1 MKIKNILI
9 ANHQLKFVGGS
20 ETFTYTL
27 IEALKNKGYSVEY
40 FTFFKGI
47 TSDKIEKNLSV
58 NFMSK
63 KRYDLILANHYTCVR
78 YLSRKGPIIQTCHG
92 IFPKL
97 EKPSPYADGF
107 VSISEEIKSHIF
119 KKGFKSV
126 LILNGINCTRY
137 NIKTSINREL
147 KNVLSL
153 SQSTVAN
160 AKIESVCKEIGVNF
174 KKLNKHI
181 NPIWNVE
188 DLINEADLVVGLGR
202 SAYEAMACGRPVV
215 IYDER
220 DYNSSKADGYMT
232 TDLISKCVANNCSG
246 RYFNY
251 KFSKTDLIES
261 FQSYNPADGDSMRNY
276 ALTYFNIDK
285 TIEQYLE
292 YAKTLKKRNSKWRLT
307 IVYLYQS
314 YRIYRQRK
322 RES

>member
-1 MKIKNILI
+1 MTIKNILI

-20 ETFTYTL
+20 ETFTYAL
-27 IEALKNKGYSVEY
+27 IEALKNKGFFVEY
-40 FTFFKGI
+40 FTFFKGV
-47 TSDKIEKNLSV
+47 TSEKIEQNLGV
-58 NFMSK
+58 QFMSK
-63 KRYDLILANHYTCVR
+63 KRYDLILANHYTCIR
-78 YLSRKGPIIQTCHG
+78 FLSRKGPIIQTCHG

-107 VSISEEIKSHIF
+107 VSISEEVKTHIL
-119 KKGFKSV
+119 KKGYTSKLV
-126 LILNGINCTRY
+126 LNGINCDRY
-137 NIKTSINREL
+137 TSKTPINKEL
-147 KNVLSL
+147 ENVLSL
-153 SQSTVAN
+153 SQSKIAN

-174 KKLNKHI
+174 KKLNKHV

-232 TDLISKCVANNCSG
+232 TDLISKCVKNNCSG

-251 KFSKTDLIES
+251 KFSKSDLIQS
-261 FQSYNPADGDSMRNY
+261 FQSYNPEDGVSMRNY
-276 ALTYFNIDK
+276 ALTHFNIEK

-292 YAKTLKKRNSKWRLT
+292 YAKTLKKRNSKWRLL
-307 IVYLYQS
+307 IAYLYQN
-314 YRIYRQRK
+314 YRISRLRK
-322 RES
+322 REN

>member
-1 MKIKNILI
+1 MIIKNILI
-9 ANHQLKFVGGS
+9 ANHQLKSVGGS
-20 ETFTYTL
+20 ETFTYAL
-27 IEALKNKGYSVEY
+27 VEALKNKGYSVDY

-47 TSDKIEKNLSV
+47 TSDKIEQNLGV
-58 NFMSK
+58 KFMSK
-63 KRYDLILANHYTCVR
+63 KRYDLILANHYTCIR
-78 YLSRKGPIIQTCHG
+78 FLSRKGPIVQTCHG

-97 EKPSPYADGF
+97 EKPSLYADGF
-107 VSISEEIKSHIF
+107 VSISEEIKAHIL
-119 KKGFKSV
+119 KKGYKST

-137 NIKTSINREL
+137 SSKTPINNEL

-153 SQSTVAN
+153 SQSKVAN
-160 AKIESVCKEIGVNF
+160 SKIESVCKEIGVNF

-188 DLINEADLVVGLGR
+188 DLINEADLVIGLGR

-251 KFSKTDLIES
+251 KFSKSDLIKS
-261 FQSYNPADGDSMRNY
+261 FQSYNPIDGDAMRNY
-276 ALTYFNIDK
+276 ALTHFNIDN
-285 TIEQYLE
+285 TIEQYLN
-292 YAKTLKKRNSKWRLT
+292 YARTLKKRNSKLRLT
-307 IVYLYQS
+307 IAYLYQS
-314 YRIYRQRK
+314 YRISRQRK
-322 RES
+322 RDS

>member
-1 MKIKNILI
+1 MSFKRVLV
-9 ANHQLKFVGGS
+9 ANHRLDAVGGS
-20 ETFTYTL
+20 ETFTYAL

-40 FTFFKGI
+40 FTFFKGV
-47 TSDKIEKNLSV
+47 TSDKIEQNLGV
-58 NFMSK
+58 KFMSK
-63 KRYDLILANHYTCVR
+63 KWYDLILANHYTCIR
-78 YLSRKGPIIQTCHG
+78 FLSRKGPIIQTCHG

-107 VSISEEIKSHIF
+107 VSISEEIKTHIL
-119 KKGFKSV
+119 KKGYKSK
-126 LILNGINCTRY
+126 LILNGINCNRY
-137 NIKTSINREL
+137 SSKTPINNEL

-153 SQSTVAN
+153 SQSKVAN

-174 KKLNKHI
+174 KKLNKHV

-251 KFSKTDLIES
+251 KFSQSDLIES
-261 FQSYNPADGDSMRNY
+261 FQSYNPEDGNSMRNY
-276 ALTYFNIDK
+276 ALVHFNIEKSID
-285 TIEQYLE
+285 QYID
-292 YAKTLKKRNSKWRLT
+292 YAKSIQKRKAKWILT
-307 IVYLYQS
+307 IVYWYQS
-314 YRIYRQRK
+314 YRIARK
-322 RES
+322 RKKK